1 MEPNAKIIA
10 ARKGLRA
17 CTDAVEKVR
26 KAAHARA
33 DRALERYGAESEQY
47 TLATAEANEIESTA
61 YGWLYMAK
69 GRMRD
74 LDTAVG
80 EGK

>member
-10 ARKGLRA
+10 ARKGLKA
-17 CTDAVEKVR
+17 CTDAVEKLR
-26 KAAHARA
+26 KTAHSRA
-33 DRALERYGAESEQY
+33 DRALERYGPESEQY
-47 TLATAEANEIESTA
+47 ALAVAEANEIESTA

-74 LDTAVG
+74 LDLAAG
-80 EGK
+80 DRK